1 MSEGSKLSD
10 IMKYAAKT
18 VLKAILAGQ
27 TMEDARKD
35 VEKDKETAMRLY
47 KRASLA
53 SKEETVEQY
62 KMMAKNLKEQAENSY
77 EILQHLPKPENTT
90 KELEL
95 QVNIER
101 FKKQCEIYNEC
112 LNNIAG
118 LEQAQQGRSY

>member
-1 MSEGSKLSD
+1 MSEEVKLPD
-10 IMKYAAKT
+10 TIGDAAKT
-18 VLKAILAGQ
+18 MLKAILAGE

-53 SKEETVEQY
+53 SKEETVEQC

-77 EILQHLPKPENTT
+77 ENLQLLPTPENATQ
-90 KELEL
+90 ELKL

-101 FKKQCEIYNEC
+101 FKEKCEIYNEC
-112 LNNIAG
+112 LNNITS
-118 LEQAQQGRSY
+118 LEQAQQGRGC